1 MAKKAKARR
10 TWTAEHVRTL
20 KKMAGQKKRASHIA
34 KRLKRT
40 EGATRQ
46 KAFSMGIS
54 LDSAGTIARLL
65 VCPNDELTARIVS
78 GD

>member
-1 MAKKAKARR
+1 MAKKARARR

-20 KKMAGQKKRASHIA
+20 KKMALQKKRASQIA

-46 KAFSMGIS
+46 KAFGMGIS
-54 LDSAGTIARLL
+54 LNSRA
-65 VCPNDELTARIVS
+65 
-78 GD
+78 